1 MKNLSI
7 RLKIT
12 IWFSAI
18 LVLVIGITFTTIF
31 WINRSVMQKNIKDN
45 LIKTVE
51 GNVDEVEFFDS
62 LNKDSIDYDKD
73 IYISYKDGFLEID
86 DDFLDKVNG
95 IITALYSEN
104 GALLYGENRLIKKT
118 SKIHFED
125 EKLQKISYEGVGY
138 YIFDRKLEGR
148 KLGGLWLR
156 GIVSENEDMERVTTV
171 VHISFIA
178 LPVLFV
184 LAVFGGYSVAKRMLR
199 PVNQI
204 TEAAAQISQG
214 SDLKKRIA
222 LGRGGDE
229 LHQLAAVFDDMFGRL
244 EAAFETERR
253 FTSDASHELRTP
265 MAVIMAQCEYILSET
280 RSVEEYEEAFYV
292 IQRQGKKM
300 SRLIDDMLVFT
311 RMEQRN
317 ESYPKEYLNLSELV
331 EDICQDM
338 ALLREKEIT
347 LTWELE
353 SDIFFEGNRLLITRL
368 LTNLIGNAY
377 RYGKQNGSIFVAL
390 NQKEKILIT
399 VQDNGIGISREQQEK
414 IFERFY
420 RADTSRTLEGRG
432 LGLAMVREIVQ
443 FYGGETKV
451 FSELEKGSIFTVSL
465 PILKNI

>member
-1 MKNLSI
+1 
-7 RLKIT
+7 
-12 IWFSAI
+12 
-18 LVLVIGITFTTIF
+18 
-31 WINRSVMQKNIKDN
+31 
-45 LIKTVE
+45 
-51 GNVDEVEFFDS
+51 
-62 LNKDSIDYDKD
+62 
-73 IYISYKDGFLEID
+73 
-86 DDFLDKVNG
+86 
-95 IITALYSEN
+95 
-104 GALLYGENRLIKKT
+104 
-118 SKIHFED
+118 
-125 EKLQKISYEGVGY
+125 
-138 YIFDRKLEGR
+138 
-148 KLGGLWLR
+148 
-156 GIVSENEDMERVTTV
+156 
-171 VHISFIA
+171 
-178 LPVLFV
+178 
-184 LAVFGGYSVAKRMLR
+184 
-199 PVNQI
+199 
-204 TEAAAQISQG
+204 
-214 SDLKKRIA
+214 
-222 LGRGGDE
+222 
-229 LHQLAAVFDDMFGRL
+229 
-244 EAAFETERR
+244 
-253 FTSDASHELRTP
+253 
-265 MAVIMAQCEYILSET
+265 
-280 RSVEEYEEAFYV
+280 
-292 IQRQGKKM
+292 M

-420 RADTSRTLEGRG
+420 RADTSRTLEGSG